1 MVCHA
6 QGQPWDQTAEGST
19 GKGQMAAE
27 GLPAP
32 TPTGPSLFSLPVRS
46 PSSFPS
52 FSVVRKGQSVP
63 YPVGAQEL
71 GLA

>member
-6 QGQPWDQTAEGST
+6 QGQLWDQTAEGST

-32 TPTGPSLFSLPVRS
+32 TPTGPASSHFLLEPHLLFPASLRS
-46 PSSFPS
+46 GKARVSPTLL
-52 FSVVRKGQSVP
+52 
-63 YPVGAQEL
+63 EL
-71 GLA
+71 RN